1 LESREKAV
9 ESAESRLAFGEP
21 PSSRS
26 NSLDDD
32 EMGSK
37 IRLLF
42 STGYRIPYRRSPADL
57 TKTF

>member
-1 LESREKAV
+1 MKSTESCL
-9 ESAESRLAFGEP
+9 AEGEP
-21 PSSRS
+21 SSSRS
-26 NSLDDD
+26 HSPDDD

-42 STGYRIPYRRSPADL
+42 STGWRIPSWRSPADL

>member
-1 LESREKAV
+1 MESREKAM
-9 ESAESRLAFGEP
+9 ESAESCLAFGEQ

-26 NSLDDD
+26 NNLDD

-42 STGYRIPYRRSPADL
+42 STG
-57 TKTF
+57 